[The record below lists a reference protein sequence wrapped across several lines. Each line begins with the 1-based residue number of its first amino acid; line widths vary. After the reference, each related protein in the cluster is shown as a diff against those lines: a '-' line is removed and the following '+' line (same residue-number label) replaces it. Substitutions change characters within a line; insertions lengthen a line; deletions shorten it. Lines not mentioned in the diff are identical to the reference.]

1 MVVQMFNIIIARKII
16 MDIKELE
23 KELEIDDYIEDMADL
38 FKILGDKTRT
48 KILSVLEKGE
58 LNVSSISQLVGLPIS
73 AISHQL
79 RVLRQAKLIKPRK
92 VGKEVFYSLD
102 DEHIAMIFECAL
114 AHVKE

>member
-1 MVVQMFNIIIARKII
+1 
-16 MDIKELE
+16 MDLKEMKRE
-23 KELEIDDYIEDMADL
+23 MEIDDYIEDIATL

-48 KILSVLEKGE
+48 KILSVIEKQE
-58 LNVSSISQLVGLPIS
+58 LNVSSISELVGLPIS

-79 RVLRQAKLIKPRK
+79 RILRQAKLIKPRK

-102 DEHIAMIFECAL
+102 DEHVSLIFNCAL

>member
-1 MVVQMFNIIIARKII
+1 
-16 MDIKELE
+16 MDVE
-23 KELEIDDYIEDMADL
+23 ELEINDYVEDIADL

-48 KILSVLEKGE
+48 KILSILQKGE
-58 LNVSSISQLVGLPIS
+58 SNVSNISELVGLPIS

-102 DEHIAMIFECAL
+102 DEHVEMIYACAL

>member
-1 MVVQMFNIIIARKII
+1 MAKKDLSR
-16 MDIKELE
+16 
-23 KELEIDDYIEDMADL
+23 ELEIDDYIEDMAYL
-38 FKILGDKTRT
+38 FKILGDVTRT

-58 LNVSSISQLVGLPIS
+58 LNVSSISELVGLNIS

-79 RVLRQAKLIKPRK
+79 RILRQAKLIKPRK

-102 DEHIAMIFECAL
+102 DEHVSLIFQCAL

>member
-1 MVVQMFNIIIARKII
+1 MNIEEIQ
-16 MDIKELE
+16 
-23 KELEIDDYIEDMADL
+23 KELEIDDYVEDMADL

-48 KILSVLEKGE
+48 KILSALQKGE
-58 LNVSSISQLVGLPIS
+58 LNVSNISELVGLPIS

-102 DEHIAMIFECAL
+102 DEHVVMIFECAL

>member
-1 MVVQMFNIIIARKII
+1 MSEDQFMEFS
-16 MDIKELE
+16 ELE
-23 KELEIDDYIEDMADL
+23 LDDYIEDVSDL

-48 KILSVLEKGE
+48 KILSSLQKGE
-58 LNVSSISQLVGLPIS
+58 LNVSSISELVGLPIS

-102 DEHIAMIFECAL
+102 DEHVAMIFECAL